1 MRTLAKVLYD
11 FDEVHLRAIAWLR
24 GAEASGTSRP
34 ELAGQLAEA
43 LLREDSIQ
51 QALRGMTPEERQ
63 ALADLQRAGGALR
76 AHVFQHRYGPIRRF
90 GPGRLERE
98 KPWLAPAG
106 PAELLW
112 YKGFLG
118 RGFAQMGED
127 MVETIFI
134 PTDLLPLLPDLSGE
148 RTAGTYPEPIA
159 ETPAGIQWKAGA
171 GLMDIL
177 HILLFIQ
184 LYHPRTGEGVPLA
197 ESEAQRLA
205 GRLSQPDVPYVKTHL
220 ALLLQLCQELNLI
233 QAKEGRLSLHPQS
246 SRQWLK
252 LPRSHQQ
259 RSLLEAWRESS
270 EWNDLRHV
278 PGLQCEPTGWSND
291 PRASRQRFLSHLK
304 GLAPDSPYRITDLVE
319 YLRLEDPDFQRPDG
333 DYQSWYIR
341 DAASGEL
348 LRGFETW
355 DKVEGALI
363 RFYLEGPLFWLGAV
377 ELGEDPAGAPACFR
391 LTDAGAR
398 FISGAPE
405 PEQALPAPT
414 ACLHEGLVLE
424 LHQESPLYYALQLAR
439 FAEPAGHAQQYRI
452 TPASLLTARQQ
463 GINLPAIQRF
473 IEHACGRPL
482 AQPEQEMLA
491 RWWEAGTRLRMTRWV
506 ALEFADAEVLKWL
519 KERLPALFAAAV
531 ELGPAKVLLPEAQAR
546 RLARE
551 AKSLGIAFTFTT

>member
-24 GAEASGTSRP
+24 GVEAGGTSRP
-34 ELAGQLAEA
+34 ELADRLAEA
-43 LLREDSIQ
+43 LLHQESIQ
-51 QALRGMTPEERQ
+51 QALRGMTPEELQ

-148 RTAGTYPEPIA
+148 LRAGTYPEPLA
-159 ETPAGIQWKAGA
+159 ETPSDIQWKAGA
-171 GLMDIL
+171 GLTDIL

-184 LYHPRTGEGVPLA
+184 LVHPRSGDSATLA

-205 GRLSQPDVPYVKTHL
+205 GRLSQPHAPYVKTRL

-233 QAKEGRLSLHPQS
+233 QAKEGRLALHPQS

-270 EWNDLRHV
+270 EWNDLWRM

-304 GLAPDSPYRITDLVE
+304 GLVPGRAYRTADL
-319 YLRLEDPDFQRPDG
+319 
-333 DYQSWYIR
+333 
-341 DAASGEL
+341 
-348 LRGFETW
+348 
-355 DKVEGALI
+355 
-363 RFYLEGPLFWLGAV
+363 
-377 ELGEDPAGAPACFR
+377 
-391 LTDAGAR
+391 
-398 FISGAPE
+398 
-405 PEQALPAPT
+405 
-414 ACLHEGLVLE
+414 
-424 LHQESPLYYALQLAR
+424 
-439 FAEPAGHAQQYRI
+439 
-452 TPASLLTARQQ
+452 
-463 GINLPAIQRF
+463 
-473 IEHACGRPL
+473 
-482 AQPEQEMLA
+482 
-491 RWWEAGTRLRMTRWV
+491 
-506 ALEFADAEVLKWL
+506 
-519 KERLPALFAAAV
+519 
-531 ELGPAKVLLPEAQAR
+531 
-546 RLARE
+546 
-551 AKSLGIAFTFTT
+551 